1 MTLTPQLLFVRKAYT
16 AISWR
21 QYGLRLWPEAYRKAE
36 GLGRPPP
43 PPPRHVHMANTV
55 SASLNRTVTSAISIE
70 ASASYPHQTKVIVGG
85 VVFGGQCHLNQSSAR
100 ATADRSQT
108 VLLVALLCGLFYVGH
123 VRERLQPSTSRS
135 GAARRD
141 IGLWARFQDRIRP
154 TAQTFPIPLHTVSPR
169 ATPSPFSSPVTPR
182 PPRALTDPPP
192 RYEYP
197 PPPYEASISENGSP
211 LSSPIDTMAPAS
223 RGRPS

>member
-1 MTLTPQLLFVRKAYT
+1 
-16 AISWR
+16 
-21 QYGLRLWPEAYRKAE
+21 
-36 GLGRPPP
+36 
-43 PPPRHVHMANTV
+43 MANTV
-55 SASLNRTVTSAISIE
+55 PASLNRTVTSAISIE

-123 VRERLQPSTSRS
+123 VRGRPRSSTSGS
-135 GAARRD
+135 GRAPRRD

-182 PPRALTDPPP
+182 PPRALMDPPP

-197 PPPYEASISENGSP
+197 PPPYEASISENGSSTHPTP
-211 LSSPIDTMAPAS
+211 LSSPIDTMAPAP
-223 RGRPS
+223 RGSPS

>member
-1 MTLTPQLLFVRKAYT
+1 
-16 AISWR
+16 
-21 QYGLRLWPEAYRKAE
+21 
-36 GLGRPPP
+36 
-43 PPPRHVHMANTV
+43 MANTV

-85 VVFGGQCHLNQSSAR
+85 VVFG
-100 ATADRSQT
+100 

-123 VRERLQPSTSRS
+123 VRGRPRSSTSRS
-135 GAARRD
+135 GRAPRRD

-154 TAQTFPIPLHTVSPR
+154 TAQTFPIPLYTVSPR
-169 ATPSPFSSPVTPR
+169 ATPSPFSSPVTSR
-182 PPRALTDPPP
+182 PPRALMDPPP